1 MGTDTAATSDA
12 TASPTLIVLV
22 RHGVTPTTGQVLPGR
37 APGLH
42 LSEAG
47 HGQARE
53 VAQRLTGLPLAAIH
67 TSPMERA
74 RETAA
79 PTAELFGREPQ
90 VTQEL
95 VECDFG
101 EWTGGQLAELSKL
114 PEWQTVQKSPSEFRF
129 PGGESFVEMQDR
141 MTAVLRAI
149 AARHP
154 GEIVACFSH
163 ADPIKAAVAHLA
175 GHSLDDFQR
184 IAIDPASVSVAKF
197 NADGT
202 TSMLETNSKS
212 GPLLHL
218 LEHLGE
224 AGQQ

>member
-1 MGTDTAATSDA
+1 MGTDTISAR
-12 TASPTLIVLV
+12 PTLIVLV

-47 HGQARE
+47 QGQARE
-53 VAQRLTGLPLAAIH
+53 VAQRLQGLPLAALH
-67 TSPMERA
+67 TSPMERT

-79 PTAELFGREPQ
+79 PTAELFGLEPQ
-90 VTQEL
+90 VTDEL

-101 EWTGGQLAELSKL
+101 EWTGGKLAELAKL
-114 PEWQTVQKSPSEFRF
+114 PEWQTVQKTPSEFRF

-141 MTAVLRAI
+141 MVAVLDEI

-154 GEIVACFSH
+154 GGIVVCFSH
-163 ADPIKAAVAHLA
+163 ADPIKAAVTHLA
-175 GHSLDDFQR
+175 GRALDDFQR
-184 IAIDPASVSVAKF
+184 VAVDPASVSVVKYG
-197 NADGT
+197 ADGAT
-202 TSMLETNSKS
+202 TMLETNSRS

-218 LEHLGE
+218 LEQLGE
-224 AGQQ
+224 AGPQ